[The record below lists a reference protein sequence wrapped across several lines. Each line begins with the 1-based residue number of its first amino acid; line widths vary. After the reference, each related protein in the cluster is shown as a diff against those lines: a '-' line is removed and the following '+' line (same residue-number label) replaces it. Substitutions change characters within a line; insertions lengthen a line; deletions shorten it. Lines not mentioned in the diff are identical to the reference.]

1 MAQGRINPRSNGTFP
16 RVFRY
21 YTLEERVLSLEE
33 AAKKMTSAPANRLG
47 LIDRGVIRERS
58 WADLDIFNNHTVAN
72 QATDIDSPS
81 YPVLILGVIVNGVVV
96 IDRSRHTDNLPG
108 HVL

>member
-1 MAQGRINPRSNGTFP
+1 MA
-16 RVFRY
+16 
-21 YTLEERVLSLEE
+21 
-33 AAKKMTSAPANRLG
+33 SAPANRLG

-81 YPVLILGVIVNGVVV
+81 YPVGIPGVIVNGVVV